1 MEAYLMQFIHLE
13 GRLGAD
19 PEIKH
24 TNSGIKV
31 TNLNIA
37 TTVRQNGENKT
48 LWIRASFFDDKYD
61 KMMEYLKKGS
71 AVSVIGTLQIPKVY
85 QARDGEY
92 KTSIEVKGEQLAFGM
107 SGKDK
112 KEEANGDGQEVQEGQ
127 ASAQAVPMDDSRD
140 DDLPF

>member
-1 MEAYLMQFIHLE
+1 MQFTHLE

-48 LWIRASFFDDKYD
+48 LWARVAFFDDKYD
-61 KMMEYLKKGS
+61 KMIGYLKKGS

-92 KTSIEVKGEQLAFGM
+92 KTSIEIKGEQLAFGL
-107 SGKDK
+107 SSK
-112 KEEANGDGQEVQEGQ
+112 KEGSDNDSQKIEEGQ
-127 ASAQAVPMDDSRD
+127 ANAQAVPMDDPRD